1 MIDNPNV
8 LWLSQEPGGPNRRR
22 KWPWL
27 LLLLLLLAL
36 LIIGAGY
43 VLNESDGIVSG
54 VPAPIQTV
62 LPVLLT
68 DDAMVVYVVDN
79 SGSMSETLLPLHEAL
94 HEVANKPTDNSEI
107 ALLMFG
113 DSTQLLFDFT
123 EPDTASWDTAIPSFA
138 AQSGGT
144 AMFTALQ
151 EAQRMLPDRPLC
163 QEQSSW
169 LLFSKTV
176 CRENRIVLMS
186 DGQASDI
193 EVAQAT
199 IDALVQSAVPVDTVA
214 FGVDAD
220 EQMLRLL
227 ANVTGGSFIPAY

>member
-1 MIDNPNV
+1 MIDNPSV

-22 KWPWL
+22 KWPWI

-36 LIIGAGY
+36 LIIGVGY

-54 VPAPIQTV
+54 APAPIQTI

-68 DDAMVVYVVDN
+68 DDAMVVYVVDD
-79 SGSMSETLLPLHEAL
+79 SGSMTDKLSPLHEAL
-94 HEVANKPTDNSEI
+94 HELANKPTDNSEI

-113 DSTQLLFDFT
+113 DEAQLLFDFT

-151 EAQRMLPDRPLC
+151 EAQRMLPDRPVC
-163 QEQSSW
+163 QEQSRW

-186 DGQASDI
+186 DGMASDFEI
-193 EVAQAT
+193 AEET
-199 IDALVQSAVPVDTVA
+199 IDDLVQSAVPVDTVA
-214 FGVDAD
+214 FGADAD
-220 EQMLRLL
+220 EQMLQLL
-227 ANVTGGSFIPAY
+227 ADATGGSFISAY

>member
-1 MIDNPNV
+1 M
-8 LWLSQEPGGPNRRR
+8 
-22 KWPWL
+22 
-27 LLLLLLLAL
+27 LAL

-54 VPAPIQTV
+54 VTAPIQTI

-68 DDAMVVYVVDN
+68 DDAMVVYVVDD
-79 SGSMSETLLPLHEAL
+79 SDSMMDKLSPLHQAL
-94 HEVANKPTDNSEI
+94 REVANKPTDNSEI

-113 DSTQLLFDFT
+113 SSTQLLFDFT
-123 EPDTASWDTAIPSFA
+123 EPDSAHWDTAIPSFA

-144 AMFTALQ
+144 AMFTVLQ
-151 EAQRMLPDRPLC
+151 EAQRMLPGRPRC
-163 QEQSSW
+163 QEQSRW

-186 DGQASDI
+186 DGIAQDV

-199 IDALVQSAVPVDTVA
+199 IDHLVQSGVPVDTVA
-214 FGVDAD
+214 FGADAD
-220 EQMLRLL
+220 EQMLQLL
-227 ANVTGGSFIPAY
+227 ADATGGSFISAY

>member
-54 VPAPIQTV
+54 VPAPIQAV

-163 QEQSSW
+163 QEQSRW

-186 DGQASDI
+186 DGRADDI

-199 IDALVQSAVPVDTVA
+199 IDVLVQSAVPVDTVA

-227 ANVTGGSFIPAY
+227 ADVTGGSFIPAY